1 MRKRPKYEPTD
12 SYFYLARQLAKCTM
26 IADALNLD
34 IDPVR
39 TEMTGTAHIL
49 VSHVFS
55 TDARKIKEFLVTKTL
70 LQICSTDEN
79 ESKGIV
85 VDEYST
91 EEDESERIHK
101 IYNIKNTQRMRQSM
115 RNLQL
120 HMK

>member
-1 MRKRPKYEPTD
+1 MMRDD
-12 SYFYLARQLAKCTM
+12 S
-26 IADALNLD
+26 LNLHAYL
-34 IDPVR
+34 VR
-39 TEMTGTAHIL
+39 TEIAVTKQIL
-49 VSHVFS
+49 TSHVFS